1 MSKRSLCSIAVTV
14 VSAPAI
20 CDQPTRCL
28 HELARRHCNQ
38 PKVRAAACRGSFNQG
53 IEGQERFIVTALLGT
68 LTISLAVTVLL
79 LLAFIVW
86 RERRSAAL
94 VRAAGQLEG
103 IVRSGRFAERIR
115 AHGPAA
121 EFAESANRLLEQMA
135 MKDLMIGERE
145 RSLVGL
151 LAGLQE
157 AVAVHREHIVFAN
170 ERFAALTGSPGAE
183 QLTGKTIADLLH
195 PDYTELVT
203 EHLRRSLA
211 GEPALERLE
220 VELHPDGSGATARVE
235 LSAVRIDYQGGPALL
250 LTLVEMGP
258 RSMPVTATTRAR
270 PTAWETLDS
279 LGEGIITTD
288 VSGRI
293 DYVNQAGEQLL
304 GVSAVD
310 ALGKTITDIIQ
321 LLDESDRRSL
331 GDPVRHCLAT
341 QTKVTSG
348 RRGLMVSRNGAEE
361 RSVELTVTPLKGQ
374 KGDLVGTV
382 VVVRD
387 VSELRGITRQMSYQA
402 SHDALTGL
410 VNRRE
415 FERRLEEALQT
426 AHTNDSKHVLCY
438 LDLDRFKAVNDTC
451 GHMAGDGMLREV
463 AALIKEAV
471 RDSDTVGR
479 LGGDEFGLLLVGCPL
494 DKARQIA
501 DDVVRKISDYRFVW
515 KDKIFNI
522 GVSVGLIEISRES
535 GAPEEV
541 MSAADS
547 ACYVAKRQG
556 NHVHVYSA
564 RDEAVARHRGEIQWL
579 QRLQAALKD
588 NRFELMA
595 QPIIAAAGTD
605 TGPALEVLLRLQDD
619 KVPGGISPAE
629 FLRAAER
636 YRLMS
641 DVDRWVVQTTLTAL
655 GRGGIR
661 LPSTRSL
668 SINLSGQTLGDPQF
682 LEFVV
687 DVLDRT
693 GVLPNQLCFEVT
705 ENSVITNIE
714 HAQRFI
720 GVLHGMG
727 CQFALDDFGRGL
739 SSFGNLKNL
748 SLDYLK
754 IDGTFIRN
762 LAVDSVNQAMV
773 AAMIK
778 LARTL
783 NFQVIAEQVEDAGA
797 LDAARKMGVDFMQG
811 YYLGRPQPMAR
822 VIPARTLV

>member
-1 MSKRSLCSIAVTV
+1 MGALKGVKEIAAVD
-14 VSAPAI
+14 VSALEGSLTIASVI
-20 CDQPTRCL
+20 TILVLLGVLVVFALRNRRL
-28 HELARRHCNQ
+28 GALARAAEHFEHI
-38 PKVRAAACRGSFNQG
+38 VRAGRYA
-53 IEGQERFIVTALLGT
+53 ER
-68 LTISLAVTVLL
+68 
-79 LLAFIVW
+79 
-86 RERRSAAL
+86 
-94 VRAAGQLEG
+94 
-103 IVRSGRFAERIR
+103 VRSGGAATSFAD
-115 AHGPAA
+115 
-121 EFAESANRLLEQMA
+121 SANRVLEQIA

-151 LAGLQE
+151 LGGLNE
-157 AVAVHREHIVFAN
+157 AIAVYRETIVFAN
-170 ERFAALTGSPGAE
+170 AQFAALIGAGPPE
-183 QLTGKTIADLLH
+183 RLIGKPLTDLVH
-195 PDYTELVT
+195 PDYTELVRD
-203 EHLRRSLA
+203 HLQRWLA
-211 GEPALERLE
+211 GSPALDRLE
-220 VELHPDGSGATARVE
+220 LELRPQSEHSARME

-250 LTLVEMGP
+250 LTLLEMGP
-258 RSMPVTATTRAR
+258 AAATGASGSRAR
-270 PTAWETLDS
+270 STAWETLDS

-293 DYVNQAGEQLL
+293 DYVNQAAEQLI
-304 GVSAVD
+304 GVPAID
-310 ALGKTITDIIQ
+310 ALGQTITDMIS
-321 LLDESDRRSL
+321 LVDESDRRSL

-341 QTKVTSG
+341 QSKVTVG
-348 RRGLMVSRNGAEE
+348 RRGLMISRGGSHE

-374 KGDLVGTV
+374 KGDLIGTV
-382 VVVRD
+382 TVVRD
-387 VSELRGITRQMSYQA
+387 VSELRGLTRQMSYQA

-415 FERRLEEALQT
+415 FERRLEESLEIAHANT
-426 AHTNDSKHVLCY
+426 ARHVLCY
-438 LDLDRFKAVNDTC
+438 LDLDRFKAVNDSC
-451 GHMAGDGMLREV
+451 GHMAGDNMLREV
-463 AALIKEAV
+463 AALIKETV

-479 LGGDEFGLLLVGCPL
+479 LGGDEFGMLLVGCPL
-494 DKARQIA
+494 EKARQIA
-501 DDVVRKISDYRFVW
+501 DDVVRKVNDYRFVW

-522 GVSVGLIEISRES
+522 GVSVGLVEISRES
-535 GAPEEV
+535 GAPEEL

-547 ACYVAKRQG
+547 ACYVAKKRG

-564 RDEAVARHRGEIQWL
+564 RDEANARYRGEIQWL
-579 QRLQAALKD
+579 QRLQTALKE

-595 QPIIAAAGTD
+595 QPIIATAD
-605 TGPALEVLLRLQDD
+605 VSSGPALEVLLRLQDES
-619 KVPGGISPAE
+619 VPGGISPVE

-641 DVDRWVVQTTLTAL
+641 DVDRWVVQTALTAL

-661 LPSTRSL
+661 LPAQRSL
-668 SINLSGQTLGDPQF
+668 AINLSGQTLGDPQF

-687 DVLDRT
+687 DILDRT
-693 GVLPNQLCFEVT
+693 GVAPNQLCFEVT

-727 CQFALDDFGRGL
+727 CRFALDDFGRGL

-762 LAVDSVNQAMV
+762 LAADSVNQAMV

-783 NFQVIAEQVEDAGA
+783 NFQVVAEQVEDGGS
-797 LDAARKMGVDFMQG
+797 LEAAKRMGVDFVQG
-811 YYLGRPQPMAR
+811 YHLGRPQPLAR
-822 VIPARTLV
+822 VVARSA

>member
-1 MSKRSLCSIAVTV
+1 MS
-14 VSAPAI
+14 
-20 CDQPTRCL
+20 
-28 HELARRHCNQ
+28 
-38 PKVRAAACRGSFNQG
+38 
-53 IEGQERFIVTALLGT
+53 ALLGT
-68 LTISLAVTVLL
+68 LTISLAVAVLL
-79 LLAFIVW
+79 LLGFILW

-94 VRAAGQLEG
+94 TRAAGQLEA
-103 IVRSGRFAERIR
+103 IVRSGKFAERVR
-115 AHGPAA
+115 GSGPAS
-121 EFAESANRLLEQMA
+121 EFAENANRLLEQMA

-157 AVAVHREHIVFAN
+157 AVAVHRDHIVFAN
-170 ERFAALTGSPGAE
+170 ERFAALTGATAAE
-183 QLTGKTIADLLH
+183 HLTGKKIAELLH
-195 PDYTELVT
+195 PDYTELVV

-211 GEPALERLE
+211 AEPGLERLE
-220 VELHPDGSGATARVE
+220 IELHPDTEGGTARVE
-235 LSAVRIDYQGGPALL
+235 LTAVRIDYQGGPALL
-250 LTLVEMGP
+250 LTLIEMGP
-258 RSMPVTATTRAR
+258 RSLPASTPARSGR

-293 DYVNQAGEQLL
+293 DYVNQAGEQLI

-310 ALGKTITDIIQ
+310 ALGKSITDIIQ
-321 LLDESDRRSL
+321 LLDEGDRRSL

-341 QTKVTSG
+341 QSKVTAG
-348 RRGLMVSRNGAEE
+348 RRGLMISRDGTEE

-382 VVVRD
+382 IVVRD
-387 VSELRGITRQMSYQA
+387 VSELRGITKQMSYQA

-415 FERRLEEALQT
+415 FERRLEESLQT
-426 AHTNDSKHVLCY
+426 AHTNEAKHVLCY

-463 AALIKEAV
+463 AALIKETV

-522 GVSVGLIEISRES
+522 GISVGLIEISRES
-535 GAPEEV
+535 GAPDEV

-547 ACYVAKRQG
+547 ACYVAKKQG

-579 QRLQAALKD
+579 QRLQSALKD

-595 QPIIAAAGTD
+595 QPIIASSATE
-605 TGPALEVLLRLQDD
+605 TGPALEVLLRLQDEN
-619 KVPGGISPAE
+619 VPGGISPAE

-636 YRLMS
+636 YRLMA
-641 DVDRWVVQTTLTAL
+641 DVDRWVVQTALTAL

-661 LPSTRSL
+661 LPSSRSL
-668 SINLSGQTLGDPQF
+668 AINLSGQTLGDPQF

-693 GVLPNQLCFEVT
+693 GVAPTQLCFEVT

-797 LDAARKMGVDFMQG
+797 LDAAKKMGVDFLQG
-811 YYLGRPQPMAR
+811 FYLGRPQPLAR
-822 VIPARTLV
+822 VVPARSIG

>member
-1 MSKRSLCSIAVTV
+1 
-14 VSAPAI
+14 VS
-20 CDQPTRCL
+20 
-28 HELARRHCNQ
+28 
-38 PKVRAAACRGSFNQG
+38 
-53 IEGQERFIVTALLGT
+53 ALLGT
-68 LTISLAVTVLL
+68 VTVSLAIAVLVLL
-79 LLAFIVW
+79 GVLLW
-86 RERRSAAL
+86 RERRAAAL
-94 VRAAGQLEG
+94 ARAADQLDD
-103 IVRSGRFAERIR
+103 IVRSGRFAERVR
-115 AHGPAA
+115 ANGSAA
-121 EFAESANRLLEQMA
+121 LLADTANRLLEQIA
-135 MKDLMIGERE
+135 MKELLIGERE

-151 LAGLQE
+151 LGGLQE
-157 AVAVHREHIVFAN
+157 AVAVHRDAIVFAN
-170 ERFAALTGSPGAE
+170 ERFAALSGHGDAQHLEGRALP
-183 QLTGKTIADLLH
+183 DLIH
-195 PDYTELVT
+195 PDYTELVR

-211 GEPALERLE
+211 GEPGFDRLE
-220 VELHPDGSGATARVE
+220 IEMHPSSDQTARAE

-258 RSMPVTATTRAR
+258 RAASTPAPSRGR
-270 PTAWETLDS
+270 STAWETLDS

-293 DYVNQAGEQLL
+293 DYVNQAGEQLI

-310 ALGKTITDIIQ
+310 ALGKGITDIIT
-321 LLDESDRRSL
+321 LVDEGDRRSL

-341 QTKVTSG
+341 QQKVTAG
-348 RRGLMVSRNGAEE
+348 RRGLMISRGGGDE

-382 VVVRD
+382 IVVRD

-415 FERRLEEALQT
+415 FERRLDEALEL
-426 AHTNDSKHVLCY
+426 AHSNEARHVLCY
-438 LDLDRFKAVNDTC
+438 LDLDRFKAVNDSC

-463 AALIKEAV
+463 AALIKETV

-494 DKARQIA
+494 EKARQIA
-501 DDVVRKISDYRFVW
+501 DDVVRKVNDYRFVW

-535 GAPEEV
+535 GAPDEV

-547 ACYVAKRQG
+547 ACYVAKKQG

-579 QRLQAALKD
+579 QRLQSALKE
-588 NRFELMA
+588 NRFALMA
-595 QPIIAAAGTD
+595 QPIVATAADAAH
-605 TGPALEVLLRLQDD
+605 GPALEVLLRLQDD
-619 KVPGGISPAE
+619 GIPGGISPVE

-641 DVDRWVVQTTLTAL
+641 DVDRWVVQTALTAL

-661 LPSTRSL
+661 LPASRSL
-668 SINLSGQTLGDPQF
+668 AINLSGQTLGDPQF

-693 GVLPNQLCFEVT
+693 GVAPTQLCFEVT

-739 SSFGNLKNL
+739 SSFGNLKHL

-783 NFQVIAEQVEDAGA
+783 NFQVIAEQVEDLGA
-797 LDAARKMGVDFMQG
+797 LEAATRMGVDFVQG
-811 YYLGRPQPMAR
+811 FHLGRPQPLAR
-822 VIPARTLV
+822 VVTARSA

>member
-1 MSKRSLCSIAVTV
+1 MS
-14 VSAPAI
+14 
-20 CDQPTRCL
+20 
-28 HELARRHCNQ
+28 
-38 PKVRAAACRGSFNQG
+38 
-53 IEGQERFIVTALLGT
+53 ALLGT
-68 LTISLAVTVLL
+68 LTISLAVAVLL
-79 LLAFIVW
+79 LLGVILW
-86 RERRSAAL
+86 RERRAAAL
-94 VRAAGQLEG
+94 TRAAGQLDG
-103 IVRSGRFAERIR
+103 IIRSGKFAERIR
-115 AHGPAA
+115 VTGPAS
-121 EFAESANRLLEQMA
+121 EFAQSANRLLEQMA
-135 MKDLMIGERE
+135 MKDLLIGERE

-151 LAGLQE
+151 LSGLHE

-170 ERFAALTGSPGAE
+170 ERFAALAGNMDLD
-183 QLTGKTIADLLH
+183 QLSGKKMPDLVH

-203 EHLRRSLA
+203 EHLRRALA
-211 GEPALERLE
+211 GEPGLDRLE
-220 VELHPDGSGATARVE
+220 IELQPNNQGTARVE
-235 LSAVRIDYQGGPALL
+235 VSAVRIDYQGGPALL

-258 RSMPVTATTRAR
+258 RSLPVATPSRTR

-293 DYVNQAGEQLL
+293 DYVNQAGEQLM
-304 GVSAVD
+304 GVTAVD
-310 ALGKTITDIIQ
+310 ALGKSITDIIQ
-321 LLDESDRRSL
+321 LLDEGDRRSL

-341 QTKVTSG
+341 QSKVTVG
-348 RRGLMVSRNGAEE
+348 RRGLMISRGGGEE

-387 VSELRGITRQMSYQA
+387 VSELRGITKQMSYQA

-415 FERRLEEALQT
+415 FERRLEEALAT
-426 AHTNDSKHVLCY
+426 AHTNEAKHVLCY
-438 LDLDRFKAVNDTC
+438 LDLDRFKVVNDTC

-463 AALIKEAV
+463 AALIKETV

-494 DKARQIA
+494 EKARQIA

-522 GVSVGLIEISRES
+522 GISVGLVEISRES

-547 ACYVAKRQG
+547 ACYVAKKQG

-579 QRLQAALKD
+579 QRLQSALKD

-595 QPIIAAAGTD
+595 QPIIAAVATE

-619 KVPGGISPAE
+619 NVPDGISPAE

-641 DVDRWVVQTTLTAL
+641 DVDRWVVQTSLTAL

-661 LPSTRSL
+661 LPGSRSL
-668 SINLSGQTLGDPQF
+668 AINLSGQTLGDPQF

-693 GVLPNQLCFEVT
+693 GVSPLQLCFEVT

-762 LAVDSVNQAMV
+762 LATDSVNQAMV

-797 LDAARKMGVDFMQG
+797 LDAAKKMGVDFLQG
-811 YYLGRPQPMAR
+811 FYLGRPQPLAR
-822 VIPARTLV
+822 IVPAR

>member
-1 MSKRSLCSIAVTV
+1 MQRHDA
-14 VSAPAI
+14 SAS
-20 CDQPTRCL
+20 C
-28 HELARRHCNQ
+28 E
-38 PKVRAAACRGSFNQG
+38 QG
-53 IEGQERFIVTALLGT
+53 DEGQDWRFNVGALLGT
-68 LTISLAVTVLL
+68 VTISLGIAVLVLL
-79 LLAFIVW
+79 GVLIW
-86 RERRSAAL
+86 RERRAAAIARAANQL
-94 VRAAGQLEG
+94 DNIVRA
-103 IVRSGRFAERIR
+103 GRFADRVR
-115 AHGPAA
+115 VGGPAGPLA
-121 EFAESANRLLEQMA
+121 DSANRLLEHIA
-135 MKDLMIGERE
+135 MKELMINERE

-151 LAGLQE
+151 LGGLND
-157 AVAVHREHIVFAN
+157 ALAVHREHIVFAN
-170 ERFAALTGSPGAE
+170 ERFAALAGYNDARGLE
-183 QLTGKTIADLLH
+183 GKSVSDLVH
-195 PDYTELVT
+195 SDYTELVG

-211 GEPALERLE
+211 GEPGFERLE
-220 VELHPDGSGATARVE
+220 IELQPHGGATARLE

-250 LTLVEMGP
+250 LALVEMGP
-258 RSMPVTATTRAR
+258 RAAAVPVPTRGR
-270 PTAWETLDS
+270 PNAWETLDS

-288 VSGRI
+288 IAGRI
-293 DYVNQAGEQLL
+293 DYVNQAGEQLI

-310 ALGKTITDIIQ
+310 ALGKSITDIIT
-321 LLDESDRRSL
+321 LLDEGDRRSL
-331 GDPVRHCLAT
+331 GDPVRHCLTT
-341 QTKVTSG
+341 QAKVTVG
-348 RRGLMVSRNGAEE
+348 RRGLMISRGGGEE

-374 KGDLVGTV
+374 KGDLIGTV

-415 FERRLEEALQT
+415 FERRLEESLEL
-426 AHTNDSKHVLCY
+426 AHSNESRHVLCY
-438 LDLDRFKAVNDTC
+438 LDLDRFKVVNDSC
-451 GHMAGDGMLREV
+451 GHIAGDSMLREV
-463 AALIKEAV
+463 ATLIKETV
-471 RDSDTVGR
+471 RDSDTCGR

-494 DKARQIA
+494 EKARQIA
-501 DDVVRKISDYRFVW
+501 DDVVHKVNDYRFVW

-522 GVSVGLIEISRES
+522 GVSVGLVEISRES
-535 GAPEEV
+535 GALEEV
-541 MSAADS
+541 LSAADS
-547 ACYVAKRQG
+547 ACYVAKKQG

-579 QRLQAALKD
+579 QRLQTALKE

-595 QPIIAAAGTD
+595 QPIIAMAADPTQ
-605 TGPALEVLLRLQDD
+605 GPALEVLLRLQDD
-619 KVPGGISPAE
+619 SVPGGISPVE

-641 DVDRWVVQTTLTAL
+641 DVDRWVVQTALTAL

-661 LPSTRSL
+661 LPANRSL
-668 SINLSGQTLGDPQF
+668 AINLSGQTLGDPTF

-693 GVLPNQLCFEVT
+693 SVAPHQLSFEVT

-762 LAVDSVNQAMV
+762 LGVDSVNQAMV

-783 NFQVIAEQVEDAGA
+783 NFQVIAEQVEDPGA
-797 LDAARKMGVDFMQG
+797 LEAAKRMGVDFVQG
-811 YYLGRPQPMAR
+811 FHVGRPQPLAR
-822 VIPARTLV
+822 VVARSAV

>member
-1 MSKRSLCSIAVTV
+1 M
-14 VSAPAI
+14 
-20 CDQPTRCL
+20 
-28 HELARRHCNQ
+28 
-38 PKVRAAACRGSFNQG
+38 G
-53 IEGQERFIVTALLGT
+53 ALLGT
-68 LTISLAVTVLL
+68 LASALALAVLVLL
-79 LLAFIVW
+79 GVLFW
-86 RERRSAAL
+86 RERRATAL
-94 VRAAGQLEG
+94 TRAADQLAG
-103 IVRSGRFAERIR
+103 IVRDGRYAERVHTGSVAGR
-115 AHGPAA
+115 LADN
-121 EFAESANRLLEQMA
+121 ANRLLEQLA
-135 MKDLMIGERE
+135 MKDLMINERE

-151 LAGLQE
+151 LGGLHE
-157 AVAVHREHIVFAN
+157 ALAVHREHVMFAN
-170 ERFAALTGSPGAE
+170 DRFAALVGSNDP
-183 QLTGKTIADLLH
+183 LRLHGKALPELVH
-195 PDYTELVT
+195 PDYTDLVR
-203 EHLRRSLA
+203 EHLRRALA
-211 GEPALERLE
+211 GEPGLERLE
-220 VELHPDGSGATARVE
+220 VELHPQSGQTARAE

-250 LTLVEMGP
+250 LSLVEMGP
-258 RSMPVTATTRAR
+258 RAATVPLPSRSR

-279 LGEGIITTD
+279 LGEGVITTD

-293 DYVNQAGEQLL
+293 DYVNQVGEQLI
-304 GVSAVD
+304 GVSAGD
-310 ALGKTITDIIQ
+310 AIGKSITDIIT
-321 LLDESDRRSL
+321 LLDEGDRRSL
-331 GDPVRHCLAT
+331 GDPVRHCLTT
-341 QTKVTSG
+341 QSKVTVG
-348 RRGLMVSRNGAEE
+348 RRGLMISRGGGEE
-361 RSVELTVTPLKGQ
+361 RSVELTVTPLRSQ
-374 KGDLVGTV
+374 KGDLIGTV
-382 VVVRD
+382 IVVRD

-415 FERRLEEALQT
+415 FERRLEEALEV
-426 AHTNDSKHVLCY
+426 AHSNEARHVLCY
-438 LDLDRFKAVNDTC
+438 LDLDRFKVVNDSC

-463 AALIKEAV
+463 AALIKETV
-471 RDSDTVGR
+471 RDSDTVAR

-494 DKARQIA
+494 EKARQIA
-501 DDVVRKISDYRFVW
+501 DDVVNKVNEYRFVW

-579 QRLQAALKD
+579 QRLQSALKE

-595 QPIIAAAGTD
+595 QPIVATAQDA
-605 TGPALEVLLRLQDD
+605 TGPALEILLRLQDD
-619 KVPGGISPAE
+619 SVPGGISPAE

-641 DVDRWVVQTTLTAL
+641 DVDRWVVQAALTAL

-661 LPSTRSL
+661 LPPNRSL
-668 SINLSGQTLGDPQF
+668 AINLSGQTLGDPTF
-682 LEFVV
+682 LEYVV
-687 DVLDRT
+687 EVLDRT
-693 GVLPNQLCFEVT
+693 GVLPTQLCFEVT
-705 ENSVITNIE
+705 ENSVITSIE

-797 LDAARKMGVDFMQG
+797 FETAKRMGVDFLQG
-811 YYLGRPQPMAR
+811 YHLGRPQPLAR
-822 VIPARTLV
+822 AVAAQPTPTRAPA

>member
-1 MSKRSLCSIAVTV
+1 MS
-14 VSAPAI
+14 
-20 CDQPTRCL
+20 
-28 HELARRHCNQ
+28 
-38 PKVRAAACRGSFNQG
+38 
-53 IEGQERFIVTALLGT
+53 ALLGT
-68 LTISLAVTVLL
+68 LTISLAAALVLL
-79 LLAFIVW
+79 LGFILW

-94 VRAAGQLEG
+94 TRAAGQLED

-115 AHGPAA
+115 VDGPAS

-135 MKDLMIGERE
+135 VKDLMIGERE
-145 RSLVGL
+145 RSVVGL

-157 AVAVHREHIVFAN
+157 AVAVHRDHIVFAN
-170 ERFAALTGSPGAE
+170 ERFAALTGSSAAD
-183 QLTGKTIADLLH
+183 QLTGVKIADLLH

-203 EHLRRSLA
+203 EHLRRSLG

-220 VELHPDGSGATARVE
+220 VELHPDSEGGTARAE

-258 RSMPVTATTRAR
+258 RTMPVAAAARAR

-279 LGEGIITTD
+279 LGEGVITTD

-293 DYVNQAGEQLL
+293 DYVNQAGEQLI

-341 QTKVTSG
+341 QTKVTAG
-348 RRGLMVSRNGAEE
+348 RRGLMVSRNGNEE

-387 VSELRGITRQMSYQA
+387 VSELRGITKQMSYQA

-426 AHTNDSKHVLCY
+426 AHTHEAKHVLCY

-463 AALIKEAV
+463 AALIKETV

-535 GAPEEV
+535 GAPDEV

-547 ACYVAKRQG
+547 ACYVAKKQG

-579 QRLQAALKD
+579 QRLQSALKE

-595 QPIIAAAGTD
+595 QPIIASVSTES
-605 TGPALEVLLRLQDD
+605 GPALEVLLRLQDD

-641 DVDRWVVQTTLTAL
+641 DVDRWVVQTALTAL

-668 SINLSGQTLGDPQF
+668 SVNLSGQTLGDPQF

-693 GVLPNQLCFEVT
+693 GVSPEQLCFEVT

-762 LAVDSVNQAMV
+762 LASDSVNQAMV

-783 NFQVIAEQVEDAGA
+783 NFKVIAEQVEDAGA
-797 LDAARKMGVDFMQG
+797 LDAAKKMGVDFLQG
-811 YYLGRPQPMAR
+811 YYIGRPQPLTR
-822 VIPARTLV
+822 VVPARSIV

>member
-1 MSKRSLCSIAVTV
+1 MS
-14 VSAPAI
+14 
-20 CDQPTRCL
+20 
-28 HELARRHCNQ
+28 
-38 PKVRAAACRGSFNQG
+38 
-53 IEGQERFIVTALLGT
+53 ALLGT
-68 LTISLAVTVLL
+68 LTISLAVAVLL
-79 LLAFIVW
+79 LLGFILW

-94 VRAAGQLEG
+94 TRAAGQLEA
-103 IVRSGRFAERIR
+103 IVRSGKFAERVR
-115 AHGPAA
+115 VAGPAS
-121 EFAESANRLLEQMA
+121 EFAENANRLLEQMA

-157 AVAVHREHIVFAN
+157 AVAVHRDHIVFAN
-170 ERFAALTGSPGAE
+170 ERFAALTGAREAE
-183 QLTGKTIADLLH
+183 HLTGKQIADLLH
-195 PDYTELVT
+195 PDYTELVI
-203 EHLRRSLA
+203 EHLHRSLA
-211 GEPALERLE
+211 GKPGLERLE
-220 VELHPDGSGATARVE
+220 IELHPDTEGGTARVE
-235 LSAVRIDYQGGPALL
+235 LTAVRIDYQGGPALL
-250 LTLVEMGP
+250 LTLLEMGP
-258 RSMPVTATTRAR
+258 RSLPASTPARSGR

-279 LGEGIITTD
+279 LGEGIVTTD

-293 DYVNQAGEQLL
+293 DYVNQAGEQLI
-304 GVSAVD
+304 GASAVD
-310 ALGKTITDIIQ
+310 ALGKSITDIVQ
-321 LLDESDRRSL
+321 LLDEGDRRSL

-341 QTKVTSG
+341 QSRVTAG
-348 RRGLMVSRNGAEE
+348 RRGLMISRNGSEE

-382 VVVRD
+382 IVVRD
-387 VSELRGITRQMSYQA
+387 VSELRGLTKQMSYQA

-426 AHTNDSKHVLCY
+426 AHTNEAKHVLCY

-463 AALIKEAV
+463 AALIKETV

-522 GVSVGLIEISRES
+522 GISVGLIEISRES
-535 GAPEEV
+535 GAPDEV

-547 ACYVAKRQG
+547 ACYVAKKQG

-579 QRLQAALKD
+579 QRLQSALKD

-595 QPIIAAAGTD
+595 QPIIASSATE

-619 KVPGGISPAE
+619 NVPDGISPAE

-636 YRLMS
+636 YRLMG
-641 DVDRWVVQTTLTAL
+641 DVDRWVVQTALTAL

-661 LPSTRSL
+661 LPAKRSL
-668 SINLSGQTLGDPQF
+668 AINLSGQTLGDPQF

-693 GVLPNQLCFEVT
+693 GVAPTQLCFEVT

-797 LDAARKMGVDFMQG
+797 LDAAKKMGVDFLQG
-811 YYLGRPQPMAR
+811 YYLGRPQPLAR
-822 VIPARTLV
+822 VVPARTIGS

>member
-1 MSKRSLCSIAVTV
+1 MALSGTVTSFLVLAVLV
-14 VSAPAI
+14 
-20 CDQPTRCL
+20 
-28 HELARRHCNQ
+28 
-38 PKVRAAACRGSFNQG
+38 
-53 IEGQERFIVTALLGT
+53 LLG
-68 LTISLAVTVLL
+68 LL
-79 LLAFIVW
+79 VW
-86 RERRSAAL
+86 RERRAL
-94 VRAAGQLEG
+94 LLARAAEQFES
-103 IVRSGRFAERIR
+103 IVRVGRFTERLR
-115 AHGPAA
+115 PQGPAA
-121 EFAESANRLLEQMA
+121 RLANSANQLLEQIAVKEM
-135 MKDLMIGERE
+135 LIRERE

-151 LAGLQE
+151 LGGLHE
-157 AVAVHREHIVFAN
+157 AVAVHRDGIVFAN
-170 ERFAALTGSPGAE
+170 AQFATLVGYDDSQRLIGA
-183 QLTGKTIADLLH
+183 AMSSFVH
-195 PDYTELVT
+195 PDYTDLVNV
-203 EHLRRSLA
+203 HLRHTLD
-211 GEPALERLE
+211 GTPGLDRLE
-220 VELHPDGSGATARVE
+220 IELQPQDGQTARAE

-250 LTLVEMGP
+250 LTMVEMGP
-258 RSMPVTATTRAR
+258 RAALTPSIERSR

-288 VSGRI
+288 VAGRI
-293 DYVNQAGEQLL
+293 DYLNQAAEQIV
-304 GVSAVD
+304 GVPAVD
-310 ALGKTITDIIQ
+310 ALGKTITEIIT
-321 LLDESDRRSL
+321 LVDESDRRSL
-331 GDPVRHCLAT
+331 GDPVRQCLTT
-341 QTKVTSG
+341 QTKVTVG
-348 RRGLMVSRNGAEE
+348 KRGLMITRGGGDE
-361 RSVELTVTPLKGQ
+361 RSVELTVTPLKLHKSELNGA
-374 KGDLVGTV
+374 V

-387 VSELRGITRQMSYQA
+387 VSEVRGIARQMSYQA

-415 FERRLEEALQT
+415 FERRLEESLES
-426 AHTNDSKHVLCY
+426 AHASAARHVLCY
-438 LDLDRFKAVNDTC
+438 LDLDRFKVVNDTC

-463 AALIKEAV
+463 AALIKETV

-501 DDVVRKISDYRFVW
+501 DDVVRKITDYRFVW

-535 GAPEEV
+535 GAPDEL

-547 ACYVAKRQG
+547 ACYVAKKQG

-595 QPIIAAAGTD
+595 QPIVATAPSATH
-605 TGPALEVLLRLQDD
+605 GPALEVLLRLQDD
-619 KVPGGISPAE
+619 TVPEGISPVE

-641 DVDRWVVQTTLTAL
+641 DVDRWVVQTAFTAL

-661 LPSTRSL
+661 LPAQRSL
-668 SINLSGQTLGDPQF
+668 AINLSGQTLGDPTF

-687 DVLDRT
+687 DCLDRT
-693 GVLPNQLCFEVT
+693 GVAPEQVCFEVT

-748 SLDYLK
+748 ALDYLK

-762 LAVDSVNQAMV
+762 LAADSVNQAMV

-797 LDAARKMGVDFMQG
+797 LDAAKRMGVDFVQG
-811 YYLGRPQPMAR
+811 YHLGRPQPLAR
-822 VIPARTLV
+822 VVTREV

>member
-1 MSKRSLCSIAVTV
+1 V
-14 VSAPAI
+14 
-20 CDQPTRCL
+20 
-28 HELARRHCNQ
+28 
-38 PKVRAAACRGSFNQG
+38 
-53 IEGQERFIVTALLGT
+53 LLG
-68 LTISLAVTVLL
+68 VL
-79 LLAFIVW
+79 FW
-86 RERRSAAL
+86 RERRAAAL
-94 VRAAGQLEG
+94 ARATDQLAA
-103 IVRSGRFAERIR
+103 IVRDGRYADRVHTGSIAGR
-115 AHGPAA
+115 LADN
-121 EFAESANRLLEQMA
+121 ANRLLEQLA
-135 MKDLMIGERE
+135 LKELMINERE

-151 LAGLQE
+151 LGGLHD
-157 AVAVHREHIVFAN
+157 ALAVHREQIVFSN
-170 ERFAALTGSPGAE
+170 DRFAALVGSNDPLRLQGRSFAE
-183 QLTGKTIADLLH
+183 LVH
-195 PDYTELVT
+195 PDYTELVR

-211 GEPALERLE
+211 AEPGLERLE
-220 VELHPDGSGATARVE
+220 VELHPQSGQTARAE

-250 LTLVEMGP
+250 LNLVEMVP
-258 RSMPVTATTRAR
+258 RAAAVPLPSRAR

-293 DYVNQAGEQLL
+293 DYVNQVGEQLI
-304 GVSAVD
+304 GVGSVD
-310 ALGKTITDIIQ
+310 ATGKSITDIIT
-321 LLDESDRRSL
+321 LLDEGDRRSL
-331 GDPVRHCLAT
+331 GDPVRHCLTT
-341 QTKVTSG
+341 QAKVTVG
-348 RRGLMVSRNGAEE
+348 RRGLMILRGGAEE
-361 RSVELTVTPLKGQ
+361 RSVELTVTPLRSQ
-374 KGDLVGTV
+374 KGDLIGTV
-382 VVVRD
+382 IVVRD

-415 FERRLEEALQT
+415 FERRLEEALEM
-426 AHTNDSKHVLCY
+426 AHSNEARHVLCY
-438 LDLDRFKAVNDTC
+438 LDLDRFKVVNDSC

-463 AALIKEAV
+463 AALIKETV

-494 DKARQIA
+494 EKARQIA
-501 DDVVRKISDYRFVW
+501 DDVVSKVNAYRFVW

-579 QRLQAALKD
+579 QRLQSALKE

-595 QPIIAAAGTD
+595 QTIVATTETTG
-605 TGPALEVLLRLQDD
+605 GPALEILLRLQDD
-619 KVPGGISPAE
+619 SVPGGISPAE

-661 LPSTRSL
+661 LPPNRSL
-668 SINLSGQTLGDPQF
+668 AINLSGQTLGDPTF
-682 LEFVV
+682 LEYVV

-693 GVLPNQLCFEVT
+693 GVLPTQLCFEVT

-797 LDAARKMGVDFMQG
+797 FEAAKRMGVDFVQG
-811 YYLGRPQPMAR
+811 YHLGRPQTLAR
-822 VIPARTLV
+822 AVAAPATRTPA

>member
-1 MSKRSLCSIAVTV
+1 V
-14 VSAPAI
+14 
-20 CDQPTRCL
+20 
-28 HELARRHCNQ
+28 N
-38 PKVRAAACRGSFNQG
+38 
-53 IEGQERFIVTALLGT
+53 ALLGT
-68 LTISLAVTVLL
+68 LTICLAAAVLVLL
-79 LLAFIVW
+79 GVLIW
-86 RERRSAAL
+86 RERRAAAL
-94 VRAAGQLEG
+94 ARAATQLDG
-103 IVRSGRFAERIR
+103 IVREGKFSDRVRVAGAASPFAD
-115 AHGPAA
+115 
-121 EFAESANRLLEQMA
+121 SANRLLEQIA
-135 MKDLMIGERE
+135 MKELLISERE

-151 LAGLQE
+151 LGGLHE
-157 AVAVHREHIVFAN
+157 AVAVHRDTIVFAN
-170 ERFAALTGSPGAE
+170 HRFAALLGAPDANSITGSSM
-183 QLTGKTIADLLH
+183 QDVVH
-195 PDYTELVT
+195 PDYTDLVR
-203 EHLRRSLA
+203 EHLRRALA
-211 GEPALERLE
+211 GEPGLDRLE
-220 VELHPDGSGATARVE
+220 VELHPLNEHTARVE

-258 RSMPVTATTRAR
+258 RAALTPSAARGR

-279 LGEGIITTD
+279 LGEGVVTTD

-293 DYVNQAGEQLL
+293 DYLNQAGEQLL
-304 GVSAVD
+304 GVSAID
-310 ALGKTITDIIQ
+310 ALGKTITDIIT
-321 LLDESDRRSL
+321 LLDEGDRRSL
-331 GDPVRHCLAT
+331 GDPVRHCLTT
-341 QTKVTSG
+341 QSKVTVG
-348 RRGLMVSRNGAEE
+348 RRGLMILRNGGEE

-374 KGDLVGTV
+374 KGDLIGTV

-387 VSELRGITRQMSYQA
+387 VSELRGITRQMTYQA

-415 FERRLEEALQT
+415 FERRLEEALAV
-426 AHTNDSKHVLCY
+426 AHTQEAKHVLCY
-438 LDLDRFKAVNDTC
+438 LDLDRFKAVNDSC

-463 AALIKEAV
+463 AALIKETV

-501 DDVVRKISDYRFVW
+501 DDVVRKVADYRFVW

-535 GAPEEV
+535 GAPDEV
-541 MSAADS
+541 LSAADS

-556 NHVHVYSA
+556 GHVHVYSA

-579 QRLQAALKD
+579 QRLQAALKES
-588 NRFELMA
+588 RFELMA
-595 QPIIAAAGTD
+595 QPIVATSAQETR
-605 TGPALEVLLRLQDD
+605 GPALEVFVRLQDD
-619 KVPGGISPAE
+619 AVPGGISPVE

-641 DVDRWVVQTTLTAL
+641 DVDRWVVQTALTAL

-661 LPSTRSL
+661 LPASRSL
-668 SINLSGQTLGDPQF
+668 AINLSGQTLGDPQF

-693 GVLPNQLCFEVT
+693 GVAPTQLCFEVT

-762 LAVDSVNQAMV
+762 LATDTVNQAMV

-783 NFQVIAEQVEDAGA
+783 KFEVIAEQIEDAGA
-797 LDAARKMGVDFMQG
+797 LEAAKKMGVDFVQG
-811 YYLGRPQPMAR
+811 YHLGRPQPLAR
-822 VIPARTLV
+822 AVARAS

>member
-1 MSKRSLCSIAVTV
+1 MALSGTVTSFLVLAVLV
-14 VSAPAI
+14 
-20 CDQPTRCL
+20 
-28 HELARRHCNQ
+28 
-38 PKVRAAACRGSFNQG
+38 
-53 IEGQERFIVTALLGT
+53 LLG
-68 LTISLAVTVLL
+68 LL
-79 LLAFIVW
+79 VW
-86 RERRSAAL
+86 RERRAL
-94 VRAAGQLEG
+94 LLARAAEQFES
-103 IVRSGRFAERIR
+103 IVRVGRFTERLR
-115 AHGPAA
+115 PQGPAA
-121 EFAESANRLLEQMA
+121 RLANSVNQLLEQIAVKEM
-135 MKDLMIGERE
+135 LIRERE

-151 LAGLQE
+151 LGGLHE
-157 AVAVHREHIVFAN
+157 AVAVHRDGIVFAN
-170 ERFAALTGSPGAE
+170 AQFATLVGYDDSQRLIGA
-183 QLTGKTIADLLH
+183 AMSSFVH
-195 PDYTELVT
+195 PDYTDLVNV
-203 EHLRRSLA
+203 HLRHTLD
-211 GEPALERLE
+211 GTPGLDRLE
-220 VELHPDGSGATARVE
+220 IELQPQDGQTARAE

-250 LTLVEMGP
+250 LTMVEMGP
-258 RSMPVTATTRAR
+258 RAAVTPSIERSR

-288 VSGRI
+288 VAGRI
-293 DYVNQAGEQLL
+293 DYLNQAAEQIV
-304 GVSAVD
+304 GVPAVD
-310 ALGKTITDIIQ
+310 ALGKTITEIIT
-321 LLDESDRRSL
+321 LVDESDRRSL
-331 GDPVRHCLAT
+331 GDPVRQCLTT
-341 QTKVTSG
+341 QTKVTVG
-348 RRGLMVSRNGAEE
+348 KRGLMITRGGGDE
-361 RSVELTVTPLKGQ
+361 RSVELTVTPLKLHKSELNGA
-374 KGDLVGTV
+374 V

-387 VSELRGITRQMSYQA
+387 VSEVRGIARQMSYQA

-415 FERRLEEALQT
+415 FERRLEESLES
-426 AHTNDSKHVLCY
+426 AHASAARHVLCY
-438 LDLDRFKAVNDTC
+438 LDLDRFKVVNDTC

-463 AALIKEAV
+463 AALIKETV

-501 DDVVRKISDYRFVW
+501 DDVVRKITDYRFVW

-535 GAPEEV
+535 GAPDEL

-547 ACYVAKRQG
+547 ACYVAKKQG

-595 QPIIAAAGTD
+595 QPIVATAPSATH
-605 TGPALEVLLRLQDD
+605 GPALEVLLRLQDD
-619 KVPGGISPAE
+619 TVPEGISPVE

-641 DVDRWVVQTTLTAL
+641 DVDRWVVQTAFTAL

-661 LPSTRSL
+661 LPAQRSL
-668 SINLSGQTLGDPQF
+668 AINLSGQTLGDPTF

-687 DVLDRT
+687 DCLDRT
-693 GVLPNQLCFEVT
+693 GVAPEQVCFEVT

-748 SLDYLK
+748 ALDYLK

-762 LAVDSVNQAMV
+762 LAADSVNQAMV

-797 LDAARKMGVDFMQG
+797 LDAAKRMGVDFVQG
-811 YYLGRPQPMAR
+811 YHLGRPQPLAR
-822 VIPARTLV
+822 VVTREV